1 MSCQGTLGFMEA
13 LLCTDTRYRRFLG
26 VGATA
31 HAMSHCVKASSS
43 LMREAALVWP
53 AAAHRSPGSDRD
65 GCLSSP
71 VMASLMN
78 GLHCQEKKA
87 KKGAWKPS
95 EDQYVRTGEP
105 ASHVKNPHRAPVP
118 PGCLL
123 CCLLHHWQTN
133 LWEREGGEHSQKDF
147 KP

>member
-1 MSCQGTLGFMEA
+1 MEA
-13 LLCTDTRYRRFLG
+13 LLCTDTRSRRLLG

-31 HAMSHCVKASSS
+31 QAMSHCAKALSS
-43 LMREAALVWP
+43 LMGEAALVWP
-53 AAAHRSPGSDRD
+53 NAAHRSSASDRD

-78 GLHCQEKKA
+78 GLHCQENKG

-105 ASHVKNPHRAPVP
+105 AWHVKNPHRAALP

-123 CCLLHHWQTN
+123 RCFLHHWQTN
-133 LWEREGGEHSQKDF
+133 LWEREGGEHRQKDF
-147 KP
+147 KA